1 MTRTLKSDPTEVHGH
16 SMMNLRTIPMLVL
29 SLALSANA
37 QQESPS
43 GGKELTDILSEMKSD
58 DMHTKVLAFKELMAH
73 VNSEAGSA
81 PGGTQSARSSD
92 VLNKFLARHPE
103 RADAVKLGLIQLL
116 STENYY
122 FIESKNP
129 PADSH
134 EEDDVSEHYAELI
147 DAVSSLHDERAIPA
161 LTGAITT
168 GGMAQRGLL
177 EYGDKALVPL
187 VEKLKSS
194 DALVRASALGMTVAL
209 LHKHDDAASHARIR
223 ELLRSSLGD
232 SGSVVRRKAVWE
244 IDCLDDRQDFVPIL
258 QKLAKTDPLK
268 LPGKADD
275 GGDGDEFYPVRFDAR
290 RVLRHI
296 QNNERCGP

>member
-1 MTRTLKSDPTEVHGH
+1 MKLRLL
-16 SMMNLRTIPMLVL
+16 SMLI
-29 SLALSANA
+29 LAVELSAHA
-37 QQESPS
+37 QQGLPS
-43 GGKELTDILSEMKSD
+43 AGKSLPDILTEMKSD
-58 DMHTKVLAFKELMAH
+58 DMHTKVVAFNELVAH
-73 VNSEAGSA
+73 ANSEVGSP
-81 PGGTQSARSSD
+81 PGATQSARLSD
-92 VLNKFLARHPE
+92 VLNKFLARHPDQ
-103 RADAVKLGLIQLL
+103 ADAIKIGLIQLL

-122 FIESKNP
+122 FVESKNP
-129 PADSH
+129 PEDHH

-177 EYGDKALVPL
+177 EYGDKALVPV
-187 VEKLKSS
+187 VEKLKSP
-194 DALVRASALGMTVAL
+194 DALVRASALGMAIAL
-209 LHKHDDAASHARIR
+209 LQKHDDAASHTRIR

-258 QKLAKTDPLK
+258 EKIAKTDPLK

-275 GGDGDEFYPVRFDAR
+275 GGDGDDFYPVRFDAR

-296 QNNERCGP
+296 QNNEPCGP

>member
-1 MTRTLKSDPTEVHGH
+1 MKLQTF
-16 SMMNLRTIPMLVL
+16 SMIA
-29 SLALSANA
+29 LALGLALPASA
-37 QQESPS
+37 QQVLPAGSKKLP
-43 GGKELTDILSEMKSD
+43 DILTAMKSD
-58 DMHTKVLAFKELMAH
+58 DMHTKVVAFNELMAH
-73 VNSEAGSA
+73 VNSEAGSP
-81 PGGTQSARSSD
+81 PGATQSARSSD
-92 VLNKFLARHPE
+92 VLNKFFVRHPDQ
-103 RADAVKLGLIQLL
+103 ADAVKLGLIQLL

-129 PADSH
+129 PEDHH

-177 EYGDKALVPL
+177 EYRDKALVPV
-187 VEKLKSS
+187 VEKLKSP
-194 DALVRASALGMTVAL
+194 DALVRASALGMAVTIL
-209 LHKHDDAASHARIR
+209 QKHNDAASHARVR
-223 ELLRSSLGD
+223 ELLRWSLGD
-232 SGSVVRRKAVWE
+232 SGSVVRTKAVWE

-258 QKLAKTDPLK
+258 ERIAKTDPLK

-290 RVLRHI
+290 RVPRHI
-296 QNNERCGP
+296 QNNEPCGP